1 MSCRRSRVLVL
12 IVPIP
17 SPAHTCSLHTVH
29 DPSRA
34 SRSSVDDATIRP
46 TPWMF
51 VRAVVVEHRRDQ
63 LAGRDFALDDVNLPD
78 APRDPAPFITVS
90 SVAKS
95 GAVRGKASA
104 AALNCS
110 RNRADL
116 HPKSEPTGSGRGTR
130 SRPPSVVTASS
141 NRTSTGKEL
150 RARLM
155 PGPILDAPL
164 RSTGCSR
171 TRSR

>member
-1 MSCRRSRVLVL
+1 MSCRRSRVLVV

-63 LAGRDFALDDVNLPD
+63 LAGRDFALDGVNLQD
-78 APRDPAPFITVS
+78 APRDPAPAITVS

-95 GAVRGKASA
+95 GAVRGEASA
-104 AALNCS
+104 AALDYS
-110 RNRADL
+110 RHRADA

-141 NRTSTGKEL
+141 NRTSTGKE
-150 RARLM
+150 ARVGLA
-155 PGPILDAPL
+155 PCPILDVCCRPIG
-164 RSTGCSR
+164 RSR
-171 TRSR
+171 TLG